1 MHSSCMCAY
10 YIILFIYLKFSS
22 HQVACDWSQFPNQRL
37 NPHPPQQKH
46 GVLTTSHHGSPKKET
61 SVLDFYI
68 QRVLETMPLTFH
80 SVPGADYTSNLSLHF
95 PSWKTQILS
104 VYILRYSS
112 PNHFIVFP
120 FLQSYSSSCLPT
132 TWRCLSKA
140 KRSHDFVQ
148 W

>member
-1 MHSSCMCAY
+1 MHNSCMCEH
-10 YIILFIYLKFSS
+10 YIILFTYLKSS
-22 HQVACDWSQFPNQRL
+22 PHQVACDWSQFANQRL
-37 NPHPPQQKH
+37 IPQPPQQKH

-61 SVLDFYI
+61 SILNFFTSKGSQKQHPWLSI
-68 QRVLETMPLTFH
+68 LP
-80 SVPGADYTSNLSLHF
+80 SADYTSNLSLQF

-104 VYILRYSS
+104 VYILWYSS
-112 PNHFIVFP
+112 PNHFIIFA

-132 TWRCLSKA
+132 RRCLSKA

>member
-1 MHSSCMCAY
+1 MHSSCMCEY
-10 YIILFIYLKFSS
+10 YIILFIYLKSS
-22 HQVACDWSQFPNQRL
+22 PHQVACDWSQFPNQRL
-37 NPHPPQQKH
+37 IPQPPQQKH

-61 SVLDFYI
+61 SILTFYI
-68 QRVLETMPLTFH
+68 QRVLETTPLTFH
-80 SVPGADYTSNLSLHF
+80 SAQGWLYFKSIPSISKLKDPNPVNLYT
-95 PSWKTQILS
+95 W
-104 VYILRYSS
+104 YSS
-112 PNHFIVFP
+112 PNHFITFA